1 MSKIKAEK
9 MLDWFC
15 NKCDGPPTSGT
26 MASFETVCICQDKNN
41 NYQAS
46 LNLRVVGECGQCH
59 KYFHMHCIRVIE
71 FNGTMSC
78 PRCCNENSSGVND
91 IVLQAVITRL
101 APQSTMNSEENV
113 PLTTS
118 QSLLPMKVIDK
129 KQADYLNCMT
139 SKNAVSIGDGITRK
153 RKEHGATEN
162 TNTILIEENYEG
174 LKLNGTTPP
183 RSAKKNDLQNMKLI
197 ENTSPSMDCGSLLD
211 NAPLSQPTFKP
222 KKLKPPSKLSL
233 AYRKALTQ

>member
-1 MSKIKAEK
+1 
-9 MLDWFC
+9 
-15 NKCDGPPTSGT
+15 
-26 MASFETVCICQDKNN
+26 
-41 NYQAS
+41 
-46 LNLRVVGECGQCH
+46 
-59 KYFHMHCIRVIE
+59 
-71 FNGTMSC
+71 
-78 PRCCNENSSGVND
+78 
-91 IVLQAVITRL
+91 
-101 APQSTMNSEENV
+101 
-113 PLTTS
+113 
-118 QSLLPMKVIDK
+118 MKVIDK

-222 KKLKPPSKLSL
+222 KKVSLSDEIYFYL
-233 AYRKALTQ
+233 PVIPYVVKSRTLFVSVETTKQTIPCLQEGFNSIMFAWSNISEELP